1 MQFSI
6 IRQAVGAGGKGQDLI
21 VAGHLHVVVV
31 EGKVLRL
38 FQQAG
43 IGRVGRG
50 RVDIV
55 KADIGVKDGKDLP
68 DHILFDGGIVDVRV
82 APGKLRV
89 LVFQQL
95 RELGAVC
102 VVLFIEKNAVLGAA
116 QVVAVDHR
124 VFGKGLPAAGF
135 AAPIGKIA
143 AVVIV
148 FPVGVAPQ
156 VVGVIVVVI
165 HLDHHIING
174 GAVDIKPANGILVL
188 LLHCQ
193 SILQHLFLQL
203 LELFFFG
210 KLSLA
215 VGVLGGGGA
224 GRVDGIDGSHR
235 IFAAGAQ
242 GQYHAKGQQQGEQA
256 CCLFHGIPHASFWYY
271 ASFLV
276 GTALFYTIPPLL
288 VNQGGGG
295 WPAPAKKFGFC
306 LQIRGK
312 LLY

>member
-21 VAGHLHVVVV
+21 VAGHLHVIVV

-43 IGRVGRG
+43 IGRVSRG

-215 VGVLGGGGA
+215 VGILGGGGA
-224 GRVDGIDGSHR
+224 GRVDGIDGSRR